1 MNRTRLG
8 LTLCTLLLLLPLT
21 ACKQKTTS
29 QEAAPQPTAQLETA
43 PVAAV
48 PQAQPEAAPAQAPPP
63 KTPAAPATATVA
75 EAPAAAPADQAPAPA
90 APSFPLNGTV
100 AEVHNGGGYTYILL
114 KTEAGEYWVATSE
127 IEVTV
132 GEKIGFAEGNVM
144 RDFPSK
150 AMNRT
155 FPEIIFSASVIGKTP
170 AAKPAA
176 PAAAPGSF
184 DKALQGEAPAA
195 PAAPA
200 VDPALQGSGKAI
212 VPLVADVKVEK
223 ATGANAHTVG
233 EMFDKAADLT
243 GKTVVLRAKIMK
255 VSPGI
260 MGKTWLH
267 VQDGTGDAL
276 KNTHDLVVTT
286 AATPNKGDTVTLE
299 GKLGTNRDF
308 GAGYVYQV
316 IVEDATIK

>member
-1 MNRTRLG
+1 MNRTRLC
-8 LTLCTLLLLLPLT
+8 LTLCTLLMLLPLT

-29 QEAAPQPTAQLETA
+29 QEAATPPAAQTETA
-43 PVAAV
+43 PVPTA
-48 PQAQPEAAPAQAPPP
+48 QTAQPE
-63 KTPAAPATATVA
+63 TPAAPAT
-75 EAPAAAPADQAPAPA
+75 DQPPAPA
-90 APSFPLNGTV
+90 APSFPLQGTV
-100 AEVHNGGGYTYILL
+100 AEAHNGGGYTYILL
-114 KTEAGEYWVATSE
+114 NTEAGQYWVATT
-127 IEVTV
+127 EVEVAV

-170 AAKPAA
+170 SAKPAA
-176 PAAAPGSF
+176 PAADATPGSF
-184 DKALQGEAPAA
+184 DKALQGETPAA
-195 PAAPA
+195 APTAAPA
-200 VDPALQGSGKAI
+200 VDPAQQGSGKAI
-212 VPLVADVKVEK
+212 VPLASDVKVEK

-233 EMFDKAADLT
+233 ELFDKAADLN

-267 VQDGTGDAL
+267 VQDGTGDAM

-316 IVEDATIK
+316 IVEDAAIK